1 MKRVL
6 EAELMED
13 AAQVKAY
20 AEADFEIPHTQFI
33 ERLMAFINEP
43 DFSGTALDLGCGP
56 GDISCRFARAYPLA
70 RVHAIDGSLAMINY
84 GKLVMPEALARRID
98 FIHGV
103 LPDVS
108 LPQAAY
114 DLIFSNSVL
123 HHLPDPGVLWQVIK
137 HYARPGARI
146 VVMDL
151 LRPASIE
158 EARAMVRAYAGDE
171 PEILQR
177 DFYQSLLAAF
187 RREEIAEQIAQAGLK
202 LGIEQISDRHVF
214 ITGVAS

>member
-20 AEADFEIPHTQFI
+20 AEADFEIPHSQFI
-33 ERLMAFINEP
+33 DRLRAFINEP

-98 FIHGV
+98 FIHGL

-108 LPQAAY
+108 LPQTAY
-114 DLIFSNSVL
+114 DLIFSNSLL

-137 HYARPGARI
+137 YYVRPGARI

-158 EARAMVRAYAGDE
+158 EAREMVRAYAGDE

-187 RREEIAEQIAQAGLK
+187 RREEIAEQIAQAGLN